1 MSRTTYIPD
10 GFSIVEVDADGN
22 EIDPEK
28 VAEDWDTVLGSTQ
41 DEILLEKVK
50 LFTFFDPD
58 IKEYYV
64 VSKRELSLL
73 QIQDV
78 EEPSGHDWIGSESYR
93 PKPANVSID
102 YATSPWASHD
112 RNYSEYRY
120 EFREPIADPKDRA
133 GQPFL
138 GNLAERVA
146 YLAGQACNLC
156 NIVRASNGSCFC

>member
-93 PKPANVSID
+93 TKPANVTID
-102 YATSPWASHD
+102 YATNPWASHN

-120 EFREPIADPKDRA
+120 EFREPIADPADRA
-133 GQPFL
+133 GAAFM
-138 GNLAERVA
+138 GNIAERVA

-156 NIVRASNGSCFC
+156 NIVRASNGNCYC